1 MRLCACVRSTADAEM
16 SEILKATRK
25 HVRRERCGGQQQQR
39 PIHAYTQITSRCADL
54 CARLKIS
61 NDKKEDAC
69 RGRHKYKQGNINAL
83 VIAAAATAVVVVVN
97 FVSINWNHAFPKK

>member
-1 MRLCACVRSTADAEM
+1 M

-25 HVRRERCGGQQQQR
+25 NVRRERCGGRQQQQQR

-54 CARLKIS
+54 RVRLKIS

-69 RGRHKYKQGNINAL
+69 RGRHKYKQGNINVL

-97 FVSINWNHAFPKK
+97 LVSINWNHALPKSDYANVNIHA